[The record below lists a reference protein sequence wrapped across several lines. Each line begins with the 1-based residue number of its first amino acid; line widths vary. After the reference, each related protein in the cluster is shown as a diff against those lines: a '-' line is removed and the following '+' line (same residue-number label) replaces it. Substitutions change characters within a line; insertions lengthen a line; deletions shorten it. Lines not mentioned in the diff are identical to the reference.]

1 MRILGIDP
9 GLGCTGYA
17 IVDQEGPGS
26 EPRLAEAGAI
36 RSDARLPLAARLVQ
50 LHEEVS
56 GVLQEFQPDALAVED
71 LYSEY
76 RFPKTAILMGHA
88 RGALILAAGL
98 QHVPVWSYAASQ
110 VKAAVVGNGKA
121 SKEQVQAMVTR
132 LFRLPKVPTPN
143 DVADAMAVALTAHRR
158 GPSAKEPAVVLA
170 SGTSEPSTI
179 NHQPSTLNLR
189 KPRTGRTPPS

>member
-98 QHVPVWSYAASQ
+98 QHVPVWSYAARQ

-132 LFRLPKVPTPN
+132 LFRLAKVPTPN
-143 DVADAMAVALTAHRR
+143 DVAETMAVALNGHRR
-158 GPSAKEPAVVLA
+158 CPCREEHAVFLPCR
-170 SGTSEPSTI
+170 S
-179 NHQPSTLNLR
+179 
-189 KPRTGRTPPS
+189 